1 MVKSKEKTSP
11 VRSRDKVLQSLYE
24 IDLGGSNAKEIL
36 KDKEMQKRYP
46 HFKDLLIGVT
56 ESMSNL
62 DNLLQQLMDRDL
74 LGLDPIERNALR
86 LAIYEMLNSDLDKPI
101 IINESIRLTK
111 KYGAVDGHKYVNAVL
126 DKALKTD
133 LQQIL

>member
-1 MVKSKEKTSP
+1 MKSKENTSP

-24 IDLGGSNAKEIL
+24 IDLGGSNVKEIL
-36 KDKEMQKRYP
+36 EDKEMQKRYP

-62 DNLLQQLMDRDL
+62 DSLLKQLMDRDL
-74 LGLDPIERNALR
+74 FGLDPIERNVLR
-86 LAIYEMLNSDLDKPI
+86 LAIYEMLSSDLDKPI

-111 KYGAVDGHKYVNAVL
+111 KYGAADGYKYVNAVL
-126 DKALKTD
+126 DKALKTS

>member
-1 MVKSKEKTSP
+1 MVKSKENTSP

-62 DNLLQQLMDRDL
+62 DSLLQQLMDRDL

>member
-1 MVKSKEKTSP
+1 MKSKENTSP

-24 IDLGGSNAKEIL
+24 IDLGGSDAKEIL